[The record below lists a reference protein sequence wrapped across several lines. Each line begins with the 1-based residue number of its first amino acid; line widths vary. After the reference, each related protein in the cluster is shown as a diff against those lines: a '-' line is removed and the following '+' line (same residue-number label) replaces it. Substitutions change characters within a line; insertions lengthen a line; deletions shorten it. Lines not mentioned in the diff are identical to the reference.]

1 MNFRG
6 QSMESLLSPTPQ
18 FDAHKSQTP
27 VSGSVVYKKMP
38 GPFKMGEKK
47 GRKKCADKR
56 PGEDIM
62 NPQ

>member
-1 MNFRG
+1 MNFRR
-6 QSMESLLSPTPQ
+6 QSMESPLRLTPQ

-38 GPFKMGEKK
+38 GPFKTGERK
-47 GRKKCADKR
+47 GEKKCADKR